1 MSLKQILF
9 IKFFK
14 TCALHSISDIF
25 SVNIF
30 YYHATYIQSK
40 SSSNRLHFPCSSLKI
55 LKYIIIHAIYYINVS
70 HFIMICCKISILCN
84 YRLTKMMKIEVQS
97 PKQKKSLRVHTLSCE
112 LLTAACIGCST
123 ACSLILYSIC
133 RWCTK

>member
-1 MSLKQILF
+1 MCSAQHIGH
-9 IKFFK
+9 FFSK
-14 TCALHSISDIF
+14 HFVLS
-25 SVNIF
+25 
-30 YYHATYIQSK
+30 YATYIQSK

-97 PKQKKSLRVHTLSCE
+97 PKQKKYLRVHTLSCE
-112 LLTAACIGCST
+112 LLTTACIGCST